1 MLGFGRGSVDSG
13 CFEGCFE
20 KSSSIW
26 IGKEGQRIL
35 DTADIVHKSELVE

>member
-1 MLGFGRGSVDSG
+1 VLGFWRSPVDSG
-13 CFEGCFE
+13 RFEGCFE